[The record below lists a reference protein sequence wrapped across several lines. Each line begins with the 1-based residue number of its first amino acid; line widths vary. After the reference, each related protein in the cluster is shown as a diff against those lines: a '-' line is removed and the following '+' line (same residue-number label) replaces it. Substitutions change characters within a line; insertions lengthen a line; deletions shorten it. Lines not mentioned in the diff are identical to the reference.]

1 MLAGSTFMYVGMYVS
16 MNCMY
21 YLLYFTVPYIRMSVM
36 SVVSVE
42 ADGAAMTWG
51 RSYADGVG
59 TTS

>member
-1 MLAGSTFMYVGMYVS
+1 MYVGMYVS